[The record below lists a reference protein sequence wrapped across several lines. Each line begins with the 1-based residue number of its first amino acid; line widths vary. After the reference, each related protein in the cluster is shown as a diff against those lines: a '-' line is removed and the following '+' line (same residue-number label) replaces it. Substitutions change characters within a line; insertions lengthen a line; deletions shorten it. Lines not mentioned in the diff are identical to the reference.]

1 MFLTLLVALIIRGN
15 LLPGKLWS
23 MGLDAALIIV
33 TMITP
38 SISFVLHFEM
48 PVGVTMVW
56 NQGKEYWDRLVPAA
70 APIHTVRFHSGRN
83 GDINTDNRLG
93 ESDSVSDIIPP
104 ESFMT
109 TSSAF

>member
-1 MFLTLLVALIIRGN
+1 M
-15 LLPGKLWS
+15 
-23 MGLDAALIIV
+23 
-33 TMITP
+33 
-38 SISFVLHFEM
+38 
-48 PVGVTMVW
+48 
-56 NQGKEYWDRLVPAA
+56 PAA

-83 GDINTDNRLG
+83 GDINTDSRLG